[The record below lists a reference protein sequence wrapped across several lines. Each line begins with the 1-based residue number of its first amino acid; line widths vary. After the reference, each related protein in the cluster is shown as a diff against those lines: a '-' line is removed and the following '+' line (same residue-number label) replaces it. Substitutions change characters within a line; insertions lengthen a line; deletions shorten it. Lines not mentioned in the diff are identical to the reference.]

1 MVRDDGSRSHELRY
15 IDGAVGLIR
24 LVRVCFFDFVG
35 TVVVGII
42 CDHGAGVV
50 VLLVRAIFPL

>member
-1 MVRDDGSRSHELRY
+1 
-15 IDGAVGLIR
+15 LIR